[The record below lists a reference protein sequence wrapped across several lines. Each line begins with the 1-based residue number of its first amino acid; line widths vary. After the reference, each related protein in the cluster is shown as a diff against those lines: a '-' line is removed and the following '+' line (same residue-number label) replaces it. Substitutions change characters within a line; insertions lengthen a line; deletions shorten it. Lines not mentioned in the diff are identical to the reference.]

1 MDVAAI
7 CALVTLL
14 VLLASILVKLSATLA
29 RLDTSV
35 KELAYTLHEQK
46 KKTDHITNAVSNH
59 EGRISVIEEHI
70 GLGRTK
76 YEN

>member
-7 CALVTLL
+7 CALVTLV

-35 KELAYTLHEQK
+35 KELTYTLHEQK